1 MELEEH
7 DPPTVQRWF
16 KRRGVE
22 ILGWTLVVLG
32 AAALVLP
39 GPGLLLLVSGFA
51 LLATRY
57 TWAKNRLLP
66 LKARAIRVAIKGVRT
81 WPRIAGST
89 LGALSLPALGVLW
102 VIQPSAPG
110 WWPLTDAWWLVG
122 GWGTGATLI
131 FSGTI
136 ALALVAYSYHRFR

>member
-66 LKARAIRVAIKGVRT
+66 LKARAIRVAIKGYA
-81 WPRIAGST
+81 PGPGLPA
-89 LGALSLPALGVLW
+89 ALSG
-102 VIQPSAPG
+102 PSASPHSVCCG
-110 WWPLTDAWWLVG
+110 
-122 GWGTGATLI
+122 
-131 FSGTI
+131 
-136 ALALVAYSYHRFR
+136 

>member
-7 DPPTVQRWF
+7 DPPTVQRWL

-32 AAALVLP
+32 VAALVLP

-89 LGALSLPALGVLW
+89 LGALCLTALGVLW
-102 VIQPSAPG
+102 VLHPPAPE

-131 FSGTI
+131 FSRTI